1 MKKNG
6 IENSNDSVLHS
17 EFENGGTDFTRE
29 LSGARPSDLSHRNEV
44 TRKTLIR
51 TALGGAI
58 RYTAMLLCFL
68 VFLGAAGYVA
78 SYALQYAEKQQLN
91 EYFSKIASGEIKD
104 ELVSTQNKSLRATE
118 NLQLGQSMDVVG
130 PGDVPI
136 LEKKEYNEYF
146 ETKRSQF
153 IGKWRLYPDVYGWI
167 DVPGT
172 SIDYIVM
179 QAADNNYYL
188 YREYNGSETRYGSVF
203 ADYRCSRKALRN
215 RNLIIYGHNM
225 NTARIMFAPLLDFA
239 VDEEAFRNQVINVIT
254 PDGLYTYELFS
265 VYDTNAGYN
274 YIQTTFKSDEDFLE
288 FCEKC
293 RKKSIFQKDITFDK
307 DSKILTLST
316 CTVRGDNMRWAFHAK
331 LIGVYEG

>member
-1 MKKNG
+1 MKKTDTN
-6 IENSNDSVLHS
+6 ISDSVLRTEYENS
-17 EFENGGTDFTRE
+17 ETALTKD
-29 LSGARPSDLSHRNEV
+29 LSEARPSDLSHRNEV

-51 TALGGAI
+51 TALGGAV

-68 VFLGAAGYVA
+68 IFLGAAGYVA
-78 SYALQYAEKQQLN
+78 SYALQYAEKKQLN

-104 ELVSTQNKSLRATE
+104 ELMSTQNKSLRATE

-172 SIDYIVM
+172 SIDYIIM

-188 YREYNGSETRYGSVF
+188 YREYNGSETRYGSIF
-203 ADYRCSRKALRN
+203 ADWRCSRTALNN
-215 RNLIIYGHNM
+215 RNLVLYGHNM

-239 VDEEAFRNQVINVIT
+239 VDEEAFQNQVINIIT
-254 PDGLYTYELFS
+254 PKGLYTYELFS
-265 VYDTNAGYN
+265 VYDTNSSYN
-274 YIQTTFKSDEDFLE
+274 YIQTKFKSDDDFLE
-288 FCEKC
+288 FCERCK
-293 RKKSIFQKDITFDK
+293 KKSIFKKDITFDK
-307 DSKILTLST
+307 NSKILTLST
-316 CTVRGDNMRWAFHAK
+316 CTVRGDDMRWAFHAK
-331 LIGVYEG
+331 LIGIYEG